1 MTVRKACWLGWM
13 WRLGGM
19 WRLTGVGLRA
29 RYVERPSLITSP
41 CPMGCGAVGKDW
53 GGLVP
58 SLVPISRGH
67 DRNKYQNRQTI
78 GLGLCGFSFAFSL
91 PLNNYELQ
99 KKLLR
104 YFMFAQ
110 QFSAEN
116 PEALCRHVM
125 GQDSHVEKIKS
136 GWHLSLCLTRPLLPL
151 LDFVQTS

>member
-1 MTVRKACWLGWM
+1 MQEACWLGWEVEVG
-13 WRLGGM
+13 WGGAE
-19 WRLTGVGLRA
+19 G
-29 RYVERPSLITSP
+29 RYLERPSLITSSGP
-41 CPMGCGAVGKDW
+41 TRCRAMEKDW
-53 GGLVP
+53 RGLVP

-78 GLGLCGFSFAFSL
+78 GLGPCGFCFALSL

-99 KKLLR
+99 KTLLR

-110 QFSAEN
+110 QSSAEN

-125 GQDSHVEKIKS
+125 GQDSHVEKIKP
-136 GWHLSLCLTRPLLPL
+136 GWHLSLCLTRALLPL